1 MVVAT
6 FIDDPWLAE
15 VMRAA
20 AFAGALF
27 AVLSVGIRMF
37 GDTQILKLL
46 KTIKEDQDKM
56 STKIDT
62 TNRLL
67 EAIAKALGAK
77 VPPPDADV
85 DNDDNNDN
93 DNDND
98 NDNGGGDKPDT
109 GDG

>member
-1 MVVAT
+1 
-6 FIDDPWLAE
+6 
-15 VMRAA
+15 MRAV

-46 KTIKEDQDKM
+46 KTIKQDQDKM
-56 STKIDT
+56 SGKIDR
-62 TNRLL
+62 TNLLL

-77 VPPPDADV
+77 VPPLDAEDV
-85 DNDDNNDN
+85 NNN
-93 DNDND
+93 
-98 NDNGGGDKPDT
+98 NGGGDKPDT

>member
-67 EAIAKALGAK
+67 EAIAKALGVK

-85 DNDDNNDN
+85 DNDNN
-93 DNDND
+93 
-98 NDNGGGDKPDT
+98 NGGGDKPDT